1 METSLDKSIK
11 DLTDEEVVSRYI
23 ATQKM
28 TYFNIIYR
36 KYSGKIF
43 GKCISLLKNEEMAND
58 AVQDIFM
65 KIILNM
71 SKFNEKSKFSTWIY
85 SITYNYCID
94 VIRSKKKLQMF
105 VGDGD
110 IEKYDKPEDIDDAFL
125 LEKSV
130 SRLKIIL
137 NKIPVADKAI
147 LLMKYQDELSI
158 KEISQMI
165 DKSESAVKMKL
176 KRAKQ
181 KFKNV
186 YSANYKD

>member
-1 METSLDKSIK
+1 LETSIDKSIK

-110 IEKYDKPEDIDDAFL
+110 IEKYDKPEDVDDAFL

-137 NKIPVADKAI
+137 NKIPIADKAI

-158 KEISQMI
+158 KEISRMI

-186 YSANYKD
+186 YSDNYKD

>member
-1 METSLDKSIK
+1 
-11 DLTDEEVVSRYI
+11 
-23 ATQKM
+23 
-28 TYFNIIYR
+28 
-36 KYSGKIF
+36 
-43 GKCISLLKNEEMAND
+43 
-58 AVQDIFM
+58 
-65 KIILNM
+65 
-71 SKFNEKSKFSTWIY
+71 
-85 SITYNYCID
+85 
-94 VIRSKKKLQMF
+94 MF

-158 KEISQMI
+158 KEISRMI

-186 YSANYKD
+186 YSDNYKD

>member
-158 KEISQMI
+158 KEISRMI

-186 YSANYKD
+186 YSDNYKD

>member
-110 IEKYDKPEDIDDAFL
+110 IEKYDKPEDVNDAFL

-130 SRLKIIL
+130 KRLKIIL

-158 KEISQMI
+158 KEISHMI

-176 KRAKQ
+176 KRAKE

-186 YSANYKD
+186 YSDYYND

>member
-1 METSLDKSIK
+1 METSIDKSIK

-110 IEKYDKPEDIDDAFL
+110 IEKYDKPEDVDDAFL

-137 NKIPVADKAI
+137 NKIPIADKAI

-158 KEISQMI
+158 KEISRMI

-186 YSANYKD
+186 YSDNYKD

>member
-110 IEKYDKPEDIDDAFL
+110 IEKYDKPEDVDDAFL

-137 NKIPVADKAI
+137 NKIPIADKTI

-186 YSANYKD
+186 YSDNYKD